1 MGVTMSDNNLAAKQA
16 LQLARQFRLAA
27 VAVGDRVFSE
37 WDAMAKKDRARLQSL
52 EITLLNLATDLTTQ
66 AVGIALDDGKISL
79 AALDRATESA
89 REALEHI
96 IDAKA
101 MIGIT
106 TALIGLAATIP
117 TGNVLGMIAAVK
129 NLDDAVKAAQA
140 PASRPPESNEG

>member
-1 MGVTMSDNNLAAKQA
+1 MSDNNLAAKQA

-37 WDAMAKKDRARLQSL
+37 WDAMAKKDRAQLQSL

-79 AALDRATESA
+79 EALDRATESA

-117 TGNVLGMIAAVK
+117 TGNVPGMIAAVK
-129 NLDDAVKAAQA
+129 NLDDAVKAAHA
-140 PASRPPESNEG
+140 PASRPPESNQG